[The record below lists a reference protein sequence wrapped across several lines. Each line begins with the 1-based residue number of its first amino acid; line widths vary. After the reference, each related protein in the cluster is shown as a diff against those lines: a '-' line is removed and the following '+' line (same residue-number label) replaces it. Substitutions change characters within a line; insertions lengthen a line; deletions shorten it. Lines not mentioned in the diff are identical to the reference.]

1 MPFGPAYQIE
11 RQEVEVRYAGA
22 PGPALAVHASYRL
35 INTGNQELSAL
46 EMTLPDAKAYG
57 RRNLRVLLD
66 GRELAPFSDPGSREN
81 KLRIPF
87 GRPLA
92 QKQKLELSVAYE
104 LNSAPGEQT
113 EIIVA
118 DDAFS
123 LQPGWHPVLLAPK
136 GAFAKGGEPP
146 KKWDVSVR
154 VPEGFLVHSSGRARG
169 TRKAN
174 GEVTHHFELTSR
186 DFDPFVVAGRYHE
199 QKIRARDGTIIFWT
213 RQPLPDAQVSQA
225 GEQIAAA
232 VKVYETSFGPRDAK
246 ARPVWIIECATEGLP
261 ARARDREG
269 AAACSSLPEVAQV
282 ARSSFQAGVADK
294 RFLGLVERELARTW
308 FGYLVSLRLD
318 QEPLPMDAA
327 ADYAAAFAAAEG
339 AGKSVRREYVA
350 ALLERYDRAVRRG
363 PEKTVLSIRLTDPA
377 WQVAAGCDRSELFF
391 FALEDQYGNA
401 TVRQALA
408 HLVRSLRGKQAGSED
423 LRAAL
428 EELTGQ
434 RLGDFFRAWLNR
446 PGIPVDFRARYEA
459 KIEGRE

>member
-11 RQEVEVRYAGA
+11 RQQIEVRYAGA
-22 PGPALAVHASYRL
+22 SGPGLAVHASYRL
-35 INTGNQELSAL
+35 INTGNRELSAL
-46 EMTLPDAKAYG
+46 EMILPDAKAYG

-66 GRELAPFSDPGSREN
+66 GGELAPSSDPGSGEN

-87 GRPLA
+87 GRALA
-92 QKQKLELSVAYE
+92 QKQKLELSIAYE
-104 LNSAPGEQT
+104 LNSVSSEQT
-113 EIIVA
+113 EITVA

-123 LQPGWHPVLLAPK
+123 LRPGWHPVLLAPK

-146 KKWDVSVR
+146 KKWDLSVR
-154 VPEGFLVHSSGRARG
+154 VPEGFLVHSSGRARS

-186 DFDPFVVAGRYHE
+186 HFDPFVAAGRYHE
-199 QKIRARDGTIIFWT
+199 QKVRTRDGTVIFWT
-213 RQPLPDAQVSQA
+213 RQSLPDAQVSQA

-232 VKVYETSFGPRDAK
+232 VKVYETSFGPRDGK
-246 ARPVWIIECATEGLP
+246 ARPVWIIECASEGLP
-261 ARARDREG
+261 TRARDREG
-269 AAACSSLPEVAQV
+269 AVGCFSLPEVAQF

-294 RFLGLVERELARTW
+294 RFVRLVERELARTW

-327 ADYAAAFAAAEG
+327 ADYAATFAAAEG
-339 AGKSVRREYVA
+339 AGKAARREYVA
-350 ALLERYDRAVRRG
+350 ALLERYDRAVRQG

-377 WQVAAGCDRSELFF
+377 WQVEAGCDRSELFF
-391 FALEDQYGNA
+391 FALEDHYGDA

-446 PGIPVDFRARYEA
+446 PEIPADFRARYEA